1 MVFHDLSK
9 RRIHC
14 LTKVH
19 HTVRV
24 FTLGGRV
31 GAHGAGNV
39 QNENHIHRCPDLVFE
54 GDLVFLTQRRQCHAE
69 GIGIVMVKCAVV
81 IGTVNN
87 RLIRYHLTVNGL
99 TGFVAGLTE
108 LSLDVGGG
116 RVGEVPSFDLH
127 SVLVQFSGTIAFAGN
142 RKEFAIIRFIRSQGN
157 CLIDHNILVCV
168 TCIVAEHPGIG
179 IVTQIASAVADIG
192 FDGGNTGIRSN
203 RDRPRCTI
211 V

>member
-39 QNENHIHRCPDLVFE
+39 QNENHIHRCPDLMFE

-116 RVGEVPSFDLH
+116 RVGEVLTIHRRAILDQRRISFQTAGDGKKLT
-127 SVLVQFSGTIAFAGN
+127 VFRFVGTQ
-142 RKEFAIIRFIRSQGN
+142 RN

-211 V
+211 I